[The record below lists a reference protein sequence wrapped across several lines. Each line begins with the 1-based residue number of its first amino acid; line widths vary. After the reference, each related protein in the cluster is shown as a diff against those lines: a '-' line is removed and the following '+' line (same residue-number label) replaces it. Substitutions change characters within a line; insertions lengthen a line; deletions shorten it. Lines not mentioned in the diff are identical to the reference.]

1 MIPPGNS
8 QNIGSKPK
16 GARRPQGVASAAA
29 PACNAPWTTTPGS
42 AKFKSDFTP
51 GPGLFAFADLFDV
64 VLLLTG

>member
-29 PACNAPWTTTPGS
+29 PACNATTTSGS
-42 AKFKSDFTP
+42 AKFKSNFTP